1 MAKVPA
7 LLLRGFHAALVSA
20 PALLPTPG
28 RAQSEFPSRPIKLV
42 VPFPAG
48 GGIDTTAR
56 VVAQALGGVLGQ
68 QILVQ
73 NQGGAGGAIA
83 TDAVVKAEPD
93 GYTLLY
99 HSTTGI
105 VHAAVTEK
113 LPYEW
118 MRDLASVAI
127 VTRFA
132 PVMIVSPN
140 LPVKDLRE
148 FIALLKAN
156 PGRYSF
162 ASSGTGTAVH
172 LAVELFKQKAGVDI
186 VHVPYRGTGAAMPDL
201 LTGRIAM
208 MIDGVPVQTENIR
221 VGTVRAL
228 AVTTSMRSP
237 SIPDIPT
244 MKEAG
249 LDYEVPFWT
258 AIYAPIR
265 TPQPIVEKLTAAID
279 KAVHEDAVVGRLAD
293 VGTEAIGSSA
303 AELDALTRQQFALYR
318 DIVRSNRSLL
328 GAQWLTAPTSLPA
341 KGSRRSARRSP
352 PVAALPGSASRPSR
366 VPARAWWRAC
376 HRRPRPGSRTG
387 ATWSARATAAHRA
400 SLP

>member
-1 MAKVPA
+1 MGKVPA
-7 LLLRGFHAALVSA
+7 LLQCGPNAVIAAAIACVA
-20 PALLPTPG
+20 VLLSPPG
-28 RAQSEFPSRPIKLV
+28 RAQAEFPSRPIKLV

-113 LPYEW
+113 LPYDW
-118 MRDLASVAI
+118 MRDLAPVSI

-132 PVMIVSPN
+132 PVMIVSPS

-148 FIALLKAN
+148 FVALLKAN

-172 LAVELFKQKAGVDI
+172 LAEELFKQKAGVDI

-201 LTGRIAM
+201 LSGRIAM
-208 MIDGVPVQTENIR
+208 MIDGVPAQTENIR
-221 VGTVRAL
+221 VGAVRAL
-228 AVTTSMRSP
+228 AVTTSTRSP

-258 AIYAPIR
+258 AVYAPMR
-265 TPQPIVEKLTAAID
+265 TPQPVVEKLTAAFD
-279 KAVHEDAVVGRLAD
+279 KAVREDAVVKRLAD
-293 VGTEAIGSSA
+293 VGTEAVGSSA

-318 DIVRSNRSLL
+318 DIVKSNRSLL
-328 GAQWLTAPTSLPA
+328 GAQ
-341 KGSRRSARRSP
+341 
-352 PVAALPGSASRPSR
+352 
-366 VPARAWWRAC
+366 
-376 HRRPRPGSRTG
+376 
-387 ATWSARATAAHRA
+387 
-400 SLP
+400 

>member
-1 MAKVPA
+1 M
-7 LLLRGFHAALVSA
+7 LLATGV
-20 PALLPTPG
+20 
-28 RAQSEFPSRPIKLV
+28 RAQTEFPSRPIKLV

-56 VVAQALGGVLGQ
+56 VMAQALGTVLGQ

-113 LPYEW
+113 LPYDW
-118 MRDLASVAI
+118 MRDLAPVSI

-132 PVMIVSPN
+132 PVMIVSPVV
-140 LPVKDLRE
+140 PVKDLRE
-148 FIALLKAN
+148 FIALLKAK
-156 PGRYSF
+156 PGQFSF

-172 LAVELFKQKAGVDI
+172 LAEELFKQKAGVDI

-208 MIDGVPVQTENIR
+208 MIDGVPAQTENIR
-221 VGTVRAL
+221 NGTVRAL
-228 AVTTSMRSP
+228 AVTTSARSP
-237 SIPDIPT
+237 SIPEIPT

-265 TPQPIVEKLTAAID
+265 TPQPVVEKLTAAID
-279 KAVHEDAVVGRLAD
+279 KAVHEDAVVKRLAD
-293 VGTEAIGSSA
+293 VGTEAVGSSA

-318 DIVRSNRSLL
+318 DIVKGNRALL
-328 GAQWLTAPTSLPA
+328 GAQ
-341 KGSRRSARRSP
+341 
-352 PVAALPGSASRPSR
+352 
-366 VPARAWWRAC
+366 
-376 HRRPRPGSRTG
+376 
-387 ATWSARATAAHRA
+387 
-400 SLP
+400 

>member
-1 MAKVPA
+1 V
-7 LLLRGFHAALVSA
+7 
-20 PALLPTPG
+20 LLPTPG

-113 LPYEW
+113 LPYDW
-118 MRDLASVAI
+118 MRDLAPVSI

-132 PVMIVSPN
+132 PVMIVSPS

-162 ASSGTGTAVH
+162 ASSGAGTAVH
-172 LAVELFKQKAGVDI
+172 LAEELFKQKANVDI

-208 MIDGVPVQTENIR
+208 MIDGVPAQTENIR

-228 AVTTSMRSP
+228 AVTTSTRSP
-237 SIPDIPT
+237 SIPEIPT

-258 AIYAPIR
+258 AVYAPIR
-265 TPQPIVEKLTAAID
+265 TPPPIVEKLTAAFD
-279 KAVHEDAVVGRLAD
+279 KAAHEDAVVKRLAD
-293 VGTEAIGSSA
+293 VGTEAVGSSA

-318 DIVRSNRSLL
+318 DIVKSNRSLL
-328 GAQWLTAPTSLPA
+328 GAQ
-341 KGSRRSARRSP
+341 
-352 PVAALPGSASRPSR
+352 
-366 VPARAWWRAC
+366 
-376 HRRPRPGSRTG
+376 
-387 ATWSARATAAHRA
+387 
-400 SLP
+400 